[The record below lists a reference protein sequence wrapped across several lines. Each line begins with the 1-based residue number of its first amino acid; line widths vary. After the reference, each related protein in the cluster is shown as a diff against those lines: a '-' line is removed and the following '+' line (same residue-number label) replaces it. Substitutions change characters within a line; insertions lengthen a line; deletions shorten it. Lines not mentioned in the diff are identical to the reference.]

1 MEANEFIHQVETV
14 QRRVDQLQRDAT
26 TDAAQLARRLPE
38 VLDELQASL
47 KELKAAA
54 GQGVGQPNGEEALR
68 QSEERFRLL
77 YEKAPLG
84 YHSLDGDGRI
94 IEANQAWLDML
105 GYPREEVVGR
115 WLGEFLIAPD
125 AERFAANFPRFKA
138 TGALHGVQFEMV
150 RKDGSRLAIAVD
162 GRVGYDE
169 RGNFKQTHCILRDI
183 TQQKLAEE
191 ALKRRNRELALY
203 SQASQAFNSTLELD
217 QVLALVLEETCRALE
232 VIASSVWL
240 SDPGTGEVVCRQATG
255 PLRNRVR
262 GWRLAPERG
271 IAGWVARHNQH
282 AIVPD
287 ALADG
292 RYFKEVAEEMGLEL
306 RSILSVPLAIKG
318 NAIGALQ
325 VVDTA
330 VGRFDA
336 GDLALLEPVA
346 AAAAIA
352 IDNARLYEQ
361 AQQQIAERAQVE
373 ESLRRRNRELAVL
386 YETSLEI
393 NAQLGLSTL
402 LRTIV
407 ARAVGLTG
415 THMGALYLMR
425 PDGETLELVVSYH
438 LPRDYTGVILRLGEG
453 LSGRVAQSGE
463 ALAIGDHSSWE
474 GRAAVYADSPFRRVL
489 AVPLKVGGRVI
500 GVINATD
507 DEQTGE
513 FSQDEVRLVSLF
525 ADQAAIAVENAR
537 LYEAAQRE
545 LAERMRAEAQR
556 DATLEA
562 LRESEERYRR
572 ITEAVTDYIYTVHVE
587 DDQHV
592 ETTHGATCVAV
603 TGYTSEEFAA
613 NPFLWLSMVDERD
626 RQAVLEQARRVLTG
640 EAVGP
645 LEHRITRK
653 GGAQRWVRNT
663 PVPHFDFQG
672 KLLAYDGLIHDITER
687 KQVEEALRE
696 SEARFRRI
704 FDQSPI
710 GAAIVSLDY
719 RFTRVNEALC
729 RIMGYSEEELT
740 TVRFPD
746 ITHPDDLAGDL
757 EQVRRLAA
765 GEIDRYTTDKRYIR
779 ADGSVVWGHLSVCV
793 MKDAAGHPL
802 YFLPLVEEI
811 TERKR
816 AEQEIRRQAE
826 TLTALHETA
835 LDLAAQRSL
844 SDLLQAIV
852 IRAANLL
859 QAEIGSL
866 FFYRPATDDLERMV
880 AYNFGTRPVKMIRRR
895 GEGLVGKV
903 LECGRPLAIDDYNR
917 WEGRAESLAESLAI
931 VGMPIFWGD
940 RLMAVLD
947 ISDRLP
953 RTFSAG
959 DIALL
964 ERFAPL
970 AAAALEN
977 NRLVND
983 LQQQMEQLRATQTQ
997 LVQAAKLAAV
1007 GELAAGVA
1015 HELNNPLTSVLGFA
1029 ELSLT
1034 NPAVGAPLHH
1044 DLEVIAREAGRARD
1058 IVRNLLDF
1066 ARQTKPQRLPTD
1078 VNHVLKQT
1086 LDLIRQHIEKS
1097 GVVITEDYAPDVGL
1111 LTLDSGQI
1119 KQVFLNLIT
1128 NAAQA
1133 MPKGG
1138 TLSLRTARLGD
1149 EVAISVSDTGQGIP
1163 PEIQGRIFEPFFTT
1177 KAVGEGTGLGL
1188 SVSFGIIQ
1196 EHGGRISVESRV
1208 GHGSTF
1214 TVWLPT
1220 APVR

>member
-1 MEANEFIHQVETV
+1 MVANEFIHQVEAV
-14 QRRVDQLQRDAT
+14 QQRIAQLQRNAT
-26 TDAAQLARRLPE
+26 TDAAQLARRLPK
-38 VLDELQASL
+38 VLGELQAGL
-47 KELKAAA
+47 EELKTA
-54 GQGVGQPNGEEALR
+54 GQGVGQPSGEHALR
-68 QSEERFRLL
+68 PS
-77 YEKAPLG
+77 
-84 YHSLDGDGRI
+84 D
-94 IEANQAWLDML
+94 
-105 GYPREEVVGR
+105 V
-115 WLGEFLIAPD
+115 
-125 AERFAANFPRFKA
+125 
-138 TGALHGVQFEMV
+138 
-150 RKDGSRLAIAVD
+150 SR
-162 GRVGYDE
+162 
-169 RGNFKQTHCILRDI
+169 
-183 TQQKLAEE
+183 QKLAEE
-191 ALKRRNRELALY
+191 ALERRDLELALY
-203 SQASQAFNSTLELD
+203 SQASQAFNSTLDLD
-217 QVLALVLEETCRALE
+217 QVLALVLEETCRALA

-240 SDPGTGEVVCRQATG
+240 HDLETDEVICRQATG
-255 PLRNRVR
+255 PLSDKVR
-262 GWRLAPERG
+262 GWRLAPGQG
-271 IAGWVARHNQH
+271 IAGWVARHNQYV
-282 AIVPD
+282 IVPD
-287 ALADG
+287 APTDE
-292 RYFKEVAEEMGLEL
+292 RYCGEIAEKMGMEL

-318 NAIGALQ
+318 KVIGALQ

-330 VGRFDA
+330 AGRFDA
-336 GDLALLEPVA
+336 RDLALLEPMA

-352 IDNARLYEQ
+352 IDNARLYEE
-361 AQQQIAERAQVE
+361 ARQQIAERTQIE
-373 ESLRRRNRELAVL
+373 ESIRRRNQELAVL

-393 NAQLGLSTL
+393 NAQLSLSTL
-402 LRTIV
+402 LHTIV
-407 ARAVGLTG
+407 ARTAGLTG

-425 PDGETLELVVSYH
+425 PDGETLELVVSYN

-453 LSGRVAQSGE
+453 LSGRIAQSGE
-463 ALAIGDHSSWE
+463 ALAIGDHSRWE
-474 GRAAVYADSPFRRVL
+474 DRAAVYADSPFRRVL
-489 AVPLKVGGRVI
+489 GVPLKVGGRVI
-500 GVINATD
+500 GVINVTD
-507 DEQTGE
+507 DERTGE

-537 LYEAAQRE
+537 LYEAVQRE
-545 LAERMRAEAQR
+545 LAERIRAEAQR
-556 DATLEA
+556 DATLNA

-572 ITEAVTDYIYTVHVE
+572 ITEAVSDYIYSVRVE
-587 DDQHV
+587 DGRPV
-592 ETTHGATCVAV
+592 ETTHGVTCIAV
-603 TGYTSEEFAA
+603 TGYTGEELAA
-613 NPFLWLSMVDERD
+613 DPYLWLSMVDERD
-626 RQAVLEQARRVLTG
+626 QQPVLEQARRVLAG
-640 EAVGP
+640 QAAEP
-645 LEHRITRK
+645 LEHRLIRK
-653 GGAQRWVRNT
+653 DGTQRWVRNT
-663 PVPHFDFQG
+663 PVPHYDSQG
-672 KLLAYDGLIHDITER
+672 KLLSYDGLIHDITER

-696 SEARFRRI
+696 SEERFRRI

-719 RFTRVNEALC
+719 RFVRVNQALC

-740 TVRFPD
+740 TLRFSD
-746 ITHPDDLAGDL
+746 ITHPDTLVSDL

-765 GEIDRYTTDKRYIR
+765 GEIDRYSRDKRYIR
-779 ADGSVVWGHLSVCV
+779 ADGSVVWGHLSSSL
-793 MKDAAGHPL
+793 MKDAEGHPL
-802 YFLPLVEEI
+802 YFTTLVEEI

-816 AEQEIRRQAE
+816 AEEEIRRQAE

-844 SDLLQAIV
+844 PDLLQAIV
-852 IRAANLL
+852 MRAVHLL
-859 QAEIGSL
+859 HAQDGGL
-866 FFYRPATDDLERMV
+866 LFYRPATDDLERVVTYGYGMPPTK
-880 AYNFGTRPVKMIRRR
+880 NIRRR

-917 WEGRAESLAESLAI
+917 WGGRAEVYPESFAI
-931 VGMPIFWGD
+931 VGLPIFWGD
-940 RLMAVLD
+940 RLLAVLD
-947 ISDRLP
+947 ITDGMP

-983 LQQQMEQLRATQTQ
+983 LQQQMEQLKATQTQ

-1029 ELSLT
+1029 ELSLV
-1034 NPAVGAPLHH
+1034 NPEVSAPLRH
-1044 DLEVIAREAGRARD
+1044 DLEIIAHEAGRARD

-1078 VNHVLKQT
+1078 VNHVLHQT

-1111 LTLDSGQI
+1111 LTLDNGQI

-1138 TLSLRTARLGD
+1138 TLGLRTVRLGN

-1163 PEIQGRIFEPFFTT
+1163 PEIQERIFEPFFTT

-1196 EHGGRISVESRV
+1196 EHRGRISVESRV
-1208 GHGSTF
+1208 GQGSTF

-1220 APVR
+1220 SPAK

>member
-1 MEANEFIHQVETV
+1 MEANELIHRVETV
-14 QRRVDQLQRDAT
+14 QQRIDQLQRDAI

-38 VLDELQASL
+38 ILDELQASL
-47 KELKAAA
+47 EELKAA
-54 GQGVGQPNGEEALR
+54 GQGVGQPSGEQALR

-77 YEKAPLG
+77 YEKAPLA
-84 YHSLDGDGRI
+84 YHSLDGDGCI
-94 IEANQAWLDML
+94 MEANQAWLDML
-105 GYPREEVVGR
+105 GYPREEVIGR
-115 WLGEFLIAPD
+115 WLGEFLVASD
-125 AERFAANFPRFKA
+125 VERFRAGFPRFKA
-138 TGALHGVQFEMV
+138 VGSLHDAQFEVV
-150 RKDGSRLAIAVD
+150 RKDGSHLTIAVD
-162 GRVGYDE
+162 GRAGYDE
-169 RGNFKQTHCILRDI
+169 RGNFKQTHCILRNI

-191 ALKRRNRELALY
+191 ALERRNLELALY
-203 SQASQAFNSTLELD
+203 SRASQAFNSTLDLN
-217 QVLALVLEETCRALE
+217 QVLALVLEETCRVLE

-240 SDPGTGEVVCRQATG
+240 RDPETDEVICRQATG
-255 PLRNRVR
+255 PLSDKVR
-262 GWRLAPERG
+262 GWRLAPGQG

-282 AIVPD
+282 VIVPD
-287 ALADG
+287 APADE
-292 RYFKEVAEEMGLEL
+292 RYCAEIAEKMGMEL

-318 NAIGALQ
+318 NVIGALQ

-330 VGRFDA
+330 AGRFD
-336 GDLALLEPVA
+336 GEDLALLEPMA

-352 IDNARLYEQ
+352 VDNARLYEQ

-373 ESLRRRNRELAVL
+373 ESLRRRNQELAVL

-393 NAQLGLSTL
+393 TAQLSLSTL
-402 LRTIV
+402 LHTIV
-407 ARAVGLTG
+407 ARAAALTG
-415 THMGALYLMR
+415 THMGGLYLMR
-425 PDGETLELVVSYH
+425 PDGETLELVVSYN

-463 ALAIGDHSSWE
+463 ALAIGDHSRWE

-489 AVPLKVGGRVI
+489 GVPLKVGGRVI
-500 GVINATD
+500 GVINVTD

-513 FSQDEVRLVSLF
+513 FNQDEVRLVSLF

-537 LYEAAQRE
+537 LYEAAQHE

-572 ITEAVTDYIYTVHVE
+572 ITEAVTDYIYTVRVE
-587 DDQHV
+587 DGQSV
-592 ETTHGATCVAV
+592 GTAHGAACVAV

-613 NPFLWLSMVDERD
+613 NPYLWLSMVDERD
-626 RQAVLEQARRVLTG
+626 QQVVLEQARRVLAG
-640 EAVGP
+640 EAVEP
-645 LEHRITRK
+645 LEHHITRK
-653 GGAQRWVRNT
+653 DGTQRWVRNT
-663 PVPHFDFQG
+663 PVPYYDPQG
-672 KLLAYDGLIHDITER
+672 KLLSYDGLIHDITER
-687 KQVEEALRE
+687 K
-696 SEARFRRI
+696 
-704 FDQSPI
+704 
-710 GAAIVSLDY
+710 
-719 RFTRVNEALC
+719 
-729 RIMGYSEEELT
+729 
-740 TVRFPD
+740 
-746 ITHPDDLAGDL
+746 
-757 EQVRRLAA
+757 
-765 GEIDRYTTDKRYIR
+765 
-779 ADGSVVWGHLSVCV
+779 
-793 MKDAAGHPL
+793 
-802 YFLPLVEEI
+802 
-811 TERKR
+811 R
-816 AEQEIRRQAE
+816 AEEEIRRQAE

-844 SDLLQAIV
+844 PDLLQAIV

-859 QAEIGSL
+859 QARVGSL
-866 FFYRPATDDLERMV
+866 FFYRPATDDLERV
-880 AYNFGTRPVKMIRRR
+880 VTYNFGTRPANMIRRR
-895 GEGLVGKV
+895 GEGLAGKV

-917 WEGRAESLAESLAI
+917 WEGRAESFPGSFAI

-940 RLMAVLD
+940 RLLAVLD
-947 ISDRLP
+947 ISDNMP
-953 RTFSAG
+953 RTFSAS
-959 DIALL
+959 DVALL

-983 LQQQMEQLRATQTQ
+983 LQQQMEQLKATQMQ

-1034 NPAVGAPLHH
+1034 SPEVGSPLRH
-1044 DLEVIAREAGRARD
+1044 DLEIIAREAGRARD

-1078 VNHVLKQT
+1078 VNRVLHQT
-1086 LDLIRQHIEKS
+1086 LNLIRQHIEKS

-1138 TLSLRTARLGD
+1138 TLSLRTFRLGD

-1163 PEIQGRIFEPFFTT
+1163 PEIQDRIFEPFFTT
-1177 KAVGEGTGLGL
+1177 KAAGEGTGLGL
-1188 SVSFGIIQ
+1188 AVSFGIVQ

-1208 GHGSTF
+1208 GQGSTF
-1214 TVWLPT
+1214 TVWLPI
-1220 APVR
+1220 APAR

>member
-1 MEANEFIHQVETV
+1 MHRIETV
-14 QRRVDQLQRDAT
+14 RECVSRLQRDAT
-26 TDAAQLARRLPE
+26 GDAVQLTRRLG
-38 VLDELQASL
+38 ELQASL
-47 KELKAAA
+47 EALKAA
-54 GQGVGQPNGEEALR
+54 GQVLGHQNGEEALQ

-84 YHSLDGDGRI
+84 YHSLDEEGRV
-94 IEANQAWLDML
+94 IEVNRAWLEML
-105 GYPREEVVGR
+105 GYSREEVIGR
-115 WLGEFLIAPD
+115 WFGEFLIPPD
-125 AERFAANFPRFKA
+125 VERFKQNFPRFKA
-138 TGALHGVQFEMV
+138 TGELSNAQFEMV
-150 RKDGSRLAIAVD
+150 RKDGSRLIVAID
-162 GRVGYDE
+162 GKAGYDA

-183 TQQKLAEE
+183 TQQKVAEE
-191 ALKRRNRELALY
+191 ALERRNRELALY
-203 SQASQAFNSTLELD
+203 SQASQAFNSTLDLD
-217 QVLALVLEETCRALE
+217 QVLALVLEETCRILE
-232 VIASSVWL
+232 VMASSVWL
-240 SDPGTGEVVCRQATG
+240 TDPGTGEVVCRQAIG
-255 PLRNRVR
+255 PLSDRVR

-271 IAGWVARHNQH
+271 VAGWVARHNQYV
-282 AIVPD
+282 IVPD
-287 ALADG
+287 APADE
-292 RYFKEVAEEMGLEL
+292 RYCNEVAEEIGLEL

-325 VVDTA
+325 VVDTS

-336 GDLALLEPVA
+336 ADLALLEPMA

-352 IDNARLYEQ
+352 IENARLYEQ
-361 AQQQIAERAQVE
+361 AQQQIAERRQVE

-393 NAQLGLSTL
+393 TAQLSLPSL

-415 THMGALYLMR
+415 TRMGALYLIR
-425 PDGETLELVVSYH
+425 PDGETLELVVSYN
-438 LPRDYTGVILRLGEG
+438 LPGDYTGVTLHLGEG
-453 LSGRVAQSGE
+453 LSGRIAQSGE
-463 ALAIGDHSSWE
+463 VLAIGDHSHWE
-474 GRAAVYADSPFRRVL
+474 GRAAVYANSPFRRVL
-489 AVPLKVGGRVI
+489 GVPLKVGGQVI
-500 GVINATD
+500 GVINVTD

-537 LYEAAQRE
+537 LYEAAQHE

-562 LRESEERYRR
+562 LRASEERYRR
-572 ITEAVTDYIYTVHVE
+572 ITKAVTDYIYCVRVE
-587 DDQHV
+587 DGQPV
-592 ETTHGATCVAV
+592 ETTHGAACVAV
-603 TGYTSEEFAA
+603 TGYTDAEFAA
-613 NPFLWLSMVDERD
+613 DPYLWLHMVDERD
-626 RQAVLEQARRVLTG
+626 RQAVLEQARRVLAG
-640 EAVGP
+640 EAVEP

-653 GGAQRWVRNT
+653 DGAQRWVKNT
-663 PVPHFDFQG
+663 PVPYFDLQG
-672 KLLAYDGLIHDITER
+672 KLLSYDGLIHDITER

-696 SEARFRRI
+696 SEALFRSI

-719 RFTRVNEALC
+719 RYVSVNEAMC

-740 TVRFPD
+740 ELKFSD
-746 ITHPDDLAGDL
+746 LTHPDTLARDIEQAQRL
-757 EQVRRLAA
+757 EV
-765 GEIDRYTTDKRYIR
+765 GEIDRYSIDKRYIR
-779 ADGSVVWGHLSVCV
+779 ADGSVVWGHLSSSL
-793 MKDAAGHPL
+793 MKDSVGQPL
-802 YFLPLVEEI
+802 YFLTLVEEI

-816 AEQEIRRQAE
+816 AEEEIRRQAE
-826 TLTALHETA
+826 TLAALHETA

-844 SDLLQAIV
+844 PDLLQAIV
-852 IRAANLL
+852 IRAVNLL
-859 QAEIGSL
+859 KAKEGGL
-866 FFYRPATDDLERMV
+866 LFYRPATDDLERV
-880 AYNFGTRPVKMIRRR
+880 LAYGFDIHPDEKIRRR

-903 LECGRPLAIDDYNR
+903 LESGRPMAINDYNR
-917 WEGRAESLAESLAI
+917 WEGRAESYAESFAI

-940 RLMAVLD
+940 RLLAVLD
-947 ISDRLP
+947 ITDNMP
-953 RTFSAG
+953 RAFSAG

-977 NRLVND
+977 NRLVHD
-983 LQQQMEQLRATQTQ
+983 LQQQMGQLRATQTQ

-1029 ELSLT
+1029 ELLLA
-1034 NPAVGAPLHH
+1034 NPAVSVLLRH

-1066 ARQTKPQRLPTD
+1066 ARQTKPQRLPAD
-1078 VNHVLKQT
+1078 VNQVLQQT

-1097 GVVITEDYAPDVGL
+1097 GIAITEDYAPDVGL

-1133 MPKGG
+1133 MPRGG
-1138 TLSLRTARLGD
+1138 QLSLRTAHLGG

-1163 PEIQGRIFEPFFTT
+1163 PEIQDRIFEPFFTT
-1177 KAVGEGTGLGL
+1177 KVVGQGTGLGL
-1188 SVSFGIIQ
+1188 SVSLGIIQ

-1208 GHGSTF
+1208 GQGSTF
-1214 TVWLPT
+1214 TVRLP
-1220 APVR
+1220 AEQPASLLR

>member
-1 MEANEFIHQVETV
+1 MEANDLIHRVESV
-14 QRRVDQLQRDAT
+14 QQRIDQLQRDAI
-26 TDAAQLARRLPE
+26 TDVAQLARRLPE
-38 VLDELQASL
+38 ALVELQASL
-47 KELKAAA
+47 EELKAA
-54 GQGVGQPNGEEALR
+54 GQGVGQPNQEEALQ

-77 YEKAPLG
+77 PENAPLG
-84 YHSLDGDGRI
+84 YHSLDGDGCL
-94 IEANQAWLDML
+94 IEVNRAWLDML
-105 GYPREEVVGR
+105 GYSREEVIGR
-115 WLGEFLIAPD
+115 WFGEFLIAPD
-125 AERFAANFPRFKA
+125 AERFRSGFSRFKA
-138 TGALHGVQFEMV
+138 VGGLHSAQFEVV
-150 RKDGSRLAIAVD
+150 RKDRSRLIIAID

-183 TQQKLAEE
+183 SQQKLAEGVWE
-191 ALKRRNRELALY
+191 RRNRELALY
-203 SQASQAFNSTLELD
+203 SHVSQAFNSTLDLD
-217 QVLALVLEETCRALE
+217 QVLALVLEETCRTLE
-232 VIASSVWL
+232 VTASSVWL
-240 SDPGTGEVVCRQATG
+240 HDPETDEVICRQATG
-255 PLRNRVR
+255 PLSDGVR
-262 GWRLAPERG
+262 GWRLAPGQG

-282 AIVPD
+282 VIVPD
-287 ALADG
+287 APTDE
-292 RYFKEVAEEMGLEL
+292 RYCGEVANKMGMEL

-318 NAIGALQ
+318 NAMGALQ

-330 VGRFDA
+330 AGRFDA
-336 GDLALLEPVA
+336 EDLALLEPMA

-361 AQQQIAERAQVE
+361 AQQQIAERMRVE
-373 ESLRRRNRELAVL
+373 ESLRRRNQELAVL
-386 YETSLEI
+386 YETSQEI
-393 NAQLGLSTL
+393 HAQLSLSTL

-407 ARAVGLTG
+407 ARAAALAG
-415 THMGALYLMR
+415 TPMGGLYLMQ
-425 PDGETLELVVSYH
+425 PDGEALELVVSYN
-438 LPRDYTGVILRLGEG
+438 LPKDYTGVSLRLGEG
-453 LSGRVAQSGE
+453 LSGRIAQSGE
-463 ALAIGDHSSWE
+463 VLAIGNHAGWE

-489 AVPLKVGGRVI
+489 GVPLKVGEQVI
-500 GVINATD
+500 GVINVTD
-507 DEQTGE
+507 DERIGE
-513 FSQDEVRLVSLF
+513 FSQDEIRLVSLF

-537 LYEAAQRE
+537 LYEAAQHE

-572 ITEAVTDYIYTVHVE
+572 ITEAVTDYIYTVRVE
-587 DDQHV
+587 DGQPV
-592 ETTHGATCVAV
+592 ETTHGAACVAV
-603 TGYTSEEFAA
+603 TGYASEEFAA
-613 NPFLWLSMVDERD
+613 NPYLWLSMVDERD
-626 RQAVLEQARRVLTG
+626 QPVVLEQARHVLAG
-640 EAVGP
+640 EAVES

-653 GGAQRWVRNT
+653 DGAQRWVRNT
-663 PVPHFDFQG
+663 PVPYYDSQG
-672 KLLAYDGLIHDITER
+672 KLVSYDGLIHDITER
-687 KQVEEALRE
+687 KQTEEALRE

-719 RFTRVNEALC
+719 RYVRVNEAMC

-740 TVRFPD
+740 KLKFSD
-746 ITHPDDLAGDL
+746 LTHPDTLARDIGQAQRL
-757 EQVRRLAA
+757 EA
-765 GEIDRYTTDKRYIR
+765 GEIDRYSVDKRYIR
-779 ADGSVVWGHLSVCV
+779 ADGSIVWGHLSSSL
-793 MKDAAGHPL
+793 MKDAAGNPL
-802 YFLPLVEEI
+802 YYLTLVEEI

-816 AEQEIRRQAE
+816 AEEEIRRQAE

-844 SDLLQAIV
+844 PDLLQAIV
-852 IRAANLL
+852 IRATNLL
-859 QAEIGSL
+859 HAKMGSL
-866 FFYRPATDDLERMV
+866 FFYRPATDDLERVV
-880 AYNFGTRPVKMIRRR
+880 AYNFGTRPVRMIRQR

-903 LECGRPLAIDDYNR
+903 LEYGRPLAIDDYNR
-917 WEGRAESLAESLAI
+917 WEGRAESFAESFAI

-940 RLMAVLD
+940 RLLAALD
-947 ISDRLP
+947 ITDSMP
-953 RTFSAG
+953 RTFSAS

-964 ERFAPL
+964 EGFAPL
-970 AAAALEN
+970 AATALEN

-983 LQQQMEQLRATQTQ
+983 LEQQMEQLKATQTQ

-1034 NPAVGAPLHH
+1034 NPEVNSPLRH

-1066 ARQTKPQRLPTD
+1066 ARQTKPQRMPAD
-1078 VNHVLKQT
+1078 VNHVLKHT

-1097 GVVITEDYAPDVGL
+1097 GVVILEDYGSEVGI

-1138 TLSLRTARLGD
+1138 TLSLRTFRLGD

-1163 PEIQGRIFEPFFTT
+1163 AEIQDRIFEPFFTT
-1177 KAVGEGTGLGL
+1177 KATGEGTGLGL
-1188 SVSFGIIQ
+1188 SVSFGIVQ

-1208 GHGSTF
+1208 GQGSTF
-1214 TVWLPT
+1214 TVWLPI
-1220 APVR
+1220 ALAR